1 MQPNYSGI
9 YRALVTSVADPTN
22 TGKIRVQCPQIAGL
36 AEIRAA
42 EPVNSGIPTPLVGST
57 VWLMFSGG
65 DVTKPAYFGN
75 TAPFLVT
82 NTTLWQSPS
91 YETNWAGST
100 TFNGSSNWGTFQYRF
115 DSEDNVWFLGA
126 FKTTAGTANP
136 VFTLPTA
143 YRPQS
148 QWAIPCQQNNSG
160 TLSYIS
166 LAIGASGNIN
176 ILSQVG
182 GDTTSGNEYLVNG
195 KFPLGNLP

>member
-1 MQPNYSGI
+1 MQHRYSAI
-9 YRALVTSVADPTN
+9 YRALVTSTTDSTN
-22 TGKIRVQCPQIAGL
+22 SGKIRVQCPQVAGL

-42 EPVNSGIPTPLVGST
+42 EPVNSGIPVPAIGSL

-75 TAPFLVT
+75 TAPFLVAD
-82 NTTLWQSPS
+82 TTTWQTPT
-91 YETNWAGST
+91 YNTNWAGST
-100 TFNGSSNWGTFQYRF
+100 TFNGSANWGTFKYRF

-126 FKTTAGTANP
+126 FRTTANAATP
-136 VFTLPTA
+136 VFTLPAA

-148 QWAIPCQQNNSG
+148 QWPIPCQQSNSG

-166 LAIGASGNIN
+166 LSVGSSGNVHV
-176 ILSQVG
+176 LSDVG

-195 KFPLGNLP
+195 KFPLGNLS